1 LVHVRGC
8 MGTGSTDDEDD
19 DMLAKRCQLLCH
31 LLGDLPI
38 GGEHTPV
45 HDVERGALSM
55 IVD

>member
-1 LVHVRGC
+1 